1 MKLLSAAVLAP
12 VFKGMDKLLIA
23 IEMQRGT
30 KTLKS
35 LIAPAKLKLFRKPYN
50 FKFDS

>member
-23 IEMQRGT
+23 IEM
-30 KTLKS
+30 
-35 LIAPAKLKLFRKPYN
+35 PADTN
-50 FKFDS
+50 FLTFL